1 MAELLA
7 GGRGQFIAHGQG
19 RWSNPLALSLWTTS
33 EFPTDFSSPVTQFPK
48 SWLTPVTYEESPEM
62 LGNPERAR
70 LAGTHKVPVA
80 AHEDDHRTGRLGIKR
95 GPGVV
100 GHDASA
106 GQKLS

>member
-1 MAELLA
+1 MGPIHSARA
-7 GGRGQFIAHGQG
+7 R

-33 EFPTDFSSPVTQFPK
+33 EFPTDFSPPVTQFPK
-48 SWLTPVTYEESPEM
+48 SWLTPVTYEKSPEM

-95 GPGVV
+95 GRYRG
-100 GHDASA
+100 GRARR
-106 GQKLS
+106 